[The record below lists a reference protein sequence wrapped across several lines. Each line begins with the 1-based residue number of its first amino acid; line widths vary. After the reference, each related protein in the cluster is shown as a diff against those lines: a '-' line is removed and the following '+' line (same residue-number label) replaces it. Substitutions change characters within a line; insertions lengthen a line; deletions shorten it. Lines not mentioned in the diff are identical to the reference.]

1 MTAPADTEPHLLIVD
16 DDDRIRSL
24 LKRFLAER
32 GFRVT
37 TASDG
42 AKAMSL
48 MKGMEFDLLIL
59 DVMMP
64 GMDGFE
70 LTGAVREKGEV
81 PIILLT
87 ARGEADD
94 RIRGLSL
101 GADDYLPKPFEPEEL
116 VLRIRS
122 ILKRARPT
130 GPAHAK
136 VRFGG
141 WEYDLHQ
148 ETLSKGGARA
158 RLTGGETALLSA
170 LAATPSRAV
179 SRIALSEKTG
189 GGERAVD
196 VQVTRLRRKIERDPR
211 QPLHI
216 QTVRGEGY
224 KLIADAVF
232 EDRS

>member
-1 MTAPADTEPHLLIVD
+1 MNAPADTEPHLLIVD

-37 TASDG
+37 TAPDG

-94 RIRGLSL
+94 RIRGLTL